1 MTKFHPVQIILGS
14 ESDRKAVDK
23 SGMLDILNTL
33 DILWQISYV
42 SAHSH
47 ADELASFCKNSTT
60 EDVKMF
66 EEDVKLFITAA
77 GMMPALPGAVAGLTD
92 AIIPVIGVPLDSS
105 TIPAYKTVATAAA
118 MPPGTPIIIPGY
130 SISGLKNAAIVAAQ
144 ILAVSDEVV
153 RKNLRQYRKDNNPVP
168 QIQVESSN
176 TYKLKE

>member
-1 MTKFHPVQIILGS
+1 
-14 ESDRKAVDK
+14 
-23 SGMLDILNTL
+23 
-33 DILWQISYV
+33 
-42 SAHSH
+42 
-47 ADELASFCKNSTT
+47 
-60 EDVKMF
+60 MF